1 MSQEHLPAL
10 ALQELEDGQ
19 ELVSQSRRATF
30 VFAGILALGIPSRC
44 ASADSRGFVLAQP
57 ERGGL
62 TARWLEQLRVALQDE
77 ADAVQYGGELAPG
90 GPPPALPALFLIPIV
105 QMQSTLKG
113 CKPSVLDAS
122 RWPAL
127 IELLTTGPFAVKEFK
142 RIFNAYADNIY
153 YSSGSSEANAYLL
166 GGATPSTRQT
176 NQYLLRNEALK
187 QIGELVDELE
197 YQLKQPA
204 DQRETDV
211 ALEYLDNALAVFDE
225 YLSLAS
231 ADDLKIALPQMSAR
245 R

>member
-122 RWPAL
+122 RHAAMYLYTMPLRAAVSL
-127 IELLTTGPFAVKEFK
+127 HLKVRAAVKS
-142 RIFNAYADNIY
+142 D
-153 YSSGSSEANAYLL
+153 
-166 GGATPSTRQT
+166 T
-176 NQYLLRNEALK
+176 
-187 QIGELVDELE
+187 
-197 YQLKQPA
+197 
-204 DQRETDV
+204 
-211 ALEYLDNALAVFDE
+211 
-225 YLSLAS
+225 
-231 ADDLKIALPQMSAR
+231 
-245 R
+245 